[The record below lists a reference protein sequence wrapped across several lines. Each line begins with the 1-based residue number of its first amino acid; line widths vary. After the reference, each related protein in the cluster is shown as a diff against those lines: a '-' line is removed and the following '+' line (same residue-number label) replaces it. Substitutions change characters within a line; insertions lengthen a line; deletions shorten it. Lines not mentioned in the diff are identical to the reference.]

1 MKILYYILLPFI
13 KFKAWERKM
22 EIENARMEEELQE
35 KMAELALLRYNNMK
49 AEARL
54 RGR

>member
-1 MKILYYILLPFI
+1 MKILYYILLPLV

-35 KMAELALLRYNNMK
+35 KMAELALLRYENIK

-54 RGR
+54 KGR

>member
-13 KFKAWERKM
+13 KFKAWERRM
-22 EIENARMEEELQE
+22 EIENAIRNEELNKQI
-35 KMAELALLRYNNMK
+35 AELALLRYENIM

-54 RGR
+54 KGR